1 MSSLGPDWI
10 PSECRLG
17 LVGSKSVAES
27 RPVMHPYCN
36 HCAIKRGYTGKR
48 PLKILFITA
57 TRIGDAVLSSGLV
70 AHLAAQHPGVRF
82 TIACGAPAAPLFEA
96 VPGLDRLIVI
106 EKKPFHSHWL
116 SLWAACIGNRWDRIY
131 DLRGSMLA
139 RLMWAG
145 ERHIGDY
152 RDDSIHRVEEL
163 GRLIGVSPPPAPMLS
178 LSEEARE
185 AAAGLIPEGLPV
197 LAIGPTANWGGK
209 QWPAGRFAA
218 LALRLTGAGCLL
230 EGASVAVLG
239 AAPEREM
246 AQPVLDALPAE
257 RRIDLIGQSLPVA
270 AACIERSALY
280 VGNDSGLMHIAA
292 ATGTPTLGLFGP
304 SPETRYG
311 PWGAHCASVRT
322 DEGFKDLVLSP
333 DFDHLSQKTLMTGL
347 SVDKACEALA
357 NLYTSVK
364 NAP

>member
-1 MSSLGPDWI
+1 M
-10 PSECRLG
+10 
-17 LVGSKSVAES
+17 
-27 RPVMHPYCN
+27 
-36 HCAIKRGYTGKR
+36 
-48 PLKILFITA
+48 KILFITA

-70 AHLAAQHPGVRF
+70 AHLAASHPGARF

-116 SLWAACIGNRWDRIY
+116 SLWAACVGNRWDRIY

-139 RLMWAG
+139 RLLWAG

-163 GRLIGVSPPPAPMLS
+163 GRLIGVSPAPGPMLS
-178 LSEEARE
+178 LSDDART
-185 AAAGLIPEGLPV
+185 AAAELVPEGPPV

-209 QWPAGRFAA
+209 QWPADRFAE
-218 LALRLTGAGCLL
+218 LALRATGPGGLL
-230 EGASVAVLG
+230 EGAKVAVLG
-239 AAPEREM
+239 AEQEREM
-246 AQPVLDALPAE
+246 AQPVLDALPGD

-270 AACIERSALY
+270 AATIERSALY

-311 PWGAHCASVRT
+311 PWGKHCASVRT
-322 DEGFKDLVLSP
+322 DEGFKELVLSP
-333 DFDHLSQKTLMTGL
+333 DFDHLSQKSLMTGL
-347 SVDKACEALA
+347 SVDKAYEALA
-357 NLYTSVK
+357 KLYTSVK

>member
-1 MSSLGPDWI
+1 MA
-10 PSECRLG
+10 
-17 LVGSKSVAES
+17 VAES
-27 RPVMHPYCN
+27 RPVMHPLC
-36 HCAIKRGYTGKR
+36 IKSVYTGKR

-57 TRIGDAVLSSGLV
+57 TRIGDAVLSSGLL
-70 AHLAAQHPGVRF
+70 AHLAGQFPNVRF
-82 TIACGAPAAPLFEA
+82 TVACGAPAAPLFEA

-116 SLWAACIGNRWDRIY
+116 SLWAACAGHRWDRIY

-139 RLMWAG
+139 RFMFAG

-163 GRLIGVSPPPAPMLS
+163 GRMVGVVPPPAPKLW
-178 LSEEARE
+178 LSEQARKE
-185 AAAGLIPEGLPV
+185 AAALMPEGRPV
-197 LAIGPTANWGGK
+197 LAVGPTANWGGK
-209 QWPAGRFAA
+209 QWPADRFAA
-218 LALRLTGAGCLL
+218 LALRVTAGGGLL
-230 EGASVAVLG
+230 EGAPVAVLG
-239 AAPEREM
+239 ADSEREM
-246 AQPVLDALPAE
+246 ALPVLNALPAD
-257 RRIDLIGQSLPVA
+257 RRIDLVGQSLPVA
-270 AACIERSALY
+270 AACIARSALY

-322 DEGFKDLVLSP
+322 DEGFKELVLSP
-333 DFDHLSQKTLMTGL
+333 DFDHRSQKSLMTGL
-347 SVDKACEALA
+347 SVDKAYEALA
-357 NLYTSVK
+357 NFYTSVK

>member
-1 MSSLGPDWI
+1 M
-10 PSECRLG
+10 
-17 LVGSKSVAES
+17 
-27 RPVMHPYCN
+27 
-36 HCAIKRGYTGKR
+36 
-48 PLKILFITA
+48 KILFITA

-70 AHLAAQHPGVRF
+70 AHLAAAYPGTRF

-116 SLWAACIGNRWDRIY
+116 SLWAACVGNRWDRIY
-131 DLRGSMLA
+131 DLRGSMLS

-163 GRLIGVSPPPAPMLS
+163 GRLIGVSPAPGPTLS
-178 LSEEARE
+178 LSDDARAS
-185 AAAGLIPEGLPV
+185 AAALIPEGPPV

-209 QWPAGRFAA
+209 QWPADRFAE
-218 LALRLTGAGCLL
+218 LALRATGADGLL
-230 EGASVAVLG
+230 EGARVAVLG
-239 AAPEREM
+239 AEQEREM

-257 RRIDLIGQSLPVA
+257 RQIDLIGQSLPVA

-292 ATGTPTLGLFGP
+292 ATGTSTLGLFGP

-311 PWGAHCASVRT
+311 PWGKDCASVRT
-322 DEGFKDLVLSP
+322 DEGFKELVLAP
-333 DFDHLSQKTLMTGL
+333 DFDHLSQKSLMTGL
-347 SVDKACEALA
+347 SVNKAYEALA
-357 NLYTSVK
+357 KLYTSVK